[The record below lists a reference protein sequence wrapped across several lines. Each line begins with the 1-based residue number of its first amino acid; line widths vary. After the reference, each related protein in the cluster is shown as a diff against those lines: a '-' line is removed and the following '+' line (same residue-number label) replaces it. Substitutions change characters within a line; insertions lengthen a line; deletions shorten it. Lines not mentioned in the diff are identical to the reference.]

1 MSEGETILAFKAG
14 KANRRGNTNFVD
26 PSPTKGAV
34 ILTKG
39 DDDLLHF
46 IWKNRETNV
55 IDEDLI
61 LFPTD
66 ATFTKVSQSAGR
78 VYVLKF
84 SSSDQ
89 RHFFWMQDA
98 SAARDEEFANNVN
111 GLLQDMDYEL
121 VWNTSAGASTSTS
134 AQASYVSTCE
144 PAAFAQITVFSS
156 SQDARPSN
164 FQASPDD
171 IAQLG
176 QILSNRLASQGES
189 SGLPGKTSSPPYLPI
204 VNLLTR
210 ARTLSELS
218 LTDILTPANIGP
230 LFTSHP
236 ELVPSLFPHLPP
248 DLPTPPSEE
257 ALQQIINSPQ
267 FRAAVSNFDQALRT
281 GLLGGLV
288 RGLGLP
294 EEAGLGVEQFLKA
307 IQDQADK
314 ERREERMDTD

>member
-1 MSEGETILAFKAG
+1 
-14 KANRRGNTNFVD
+14 
-26 PSPTKGAV
+26 
-34 ILTKG
+34 
-39 DDDLLHF
+39 
-46 IWKNRETNV
+46 
-55 IDEDLI
+55 
-61 LFPTD
+61 
-66 ATFTKVSQSAGR
+66 
-78 VYVLKF
+78 
-84 SSSDQ
+84 
-89 RHFFWMQDA
+89 
-98 SAARDEEFANNVN
+98 
-111 GLLQDMDYEL
+111 MDYEL
-121 VWNTSAGASTSTS
+121 VWNTSAGASTSAS
-134 AQASYVSTCE
+134 AQA
-144 PAAFAQITVFSS
+144 SS
-156 SQDARPSN
+156 SQDASPSN
-164 FQASPDD
+164 LQASPDD

-176 QILSNRLASQGES
+176 QILSNRLATQGES
-189 SGLPGKTSSPPYLPI
+189 SGLP
-204 VNLLTR
+204 
-210 ARTLSELS
+210 ELS